1 MSNHTSIRA
10 RDTSRHKSSVVDQC
24 IIDED
29 SACITPRGGVVYHA
43 IACAINQAIQTAR
56 PRP

>member
-10 RDTSRHKSSVVDQC
+10 RDTDQHKNSMVDKC
-24 IIDED
+24 ILDED
-29 SACITPRGGVVYHA
+29 SAGIAPRGGMVYHA
-43 IACAINQAIQTAR
+43 IACAINQAIQTTR